1 MYKLIAIDLD
11 GTLLNSYGEIT
22 KNSEEIIKKILK
34 TGVKIVLTSGRVNSA
49 IENFAIEV
57 GADKYIISG
66 NGAVIYDMQ
75 KKETIYNQYLSKERV
90 LEIIN
95 ICEENSMYYNVYT
108 ERSVITKSLN
118 YNTLYYNSENQ
129 KKQED
134 KRTQIDIVE
143 NIPKYIN
150 NIQAKNF
157 LKVTVCDKDKS
168 IFQGILAKLRQNKQI
183 DILDVAHMSRKI
195 IQYGTEELL
204 IEYYYTEI
212 TNKNVNKWNALKFLM
227 EKYQIMPDEVMAIG
241 DNVNDIEMIK
251 NAGLGI
257 AMGNSNPVVKEVAKE
272 ITLTN
277 DEEGVATVL
286 QKYLIV

>member
-168 IFQGILAKLRQNKQI
+168 IFQGILAKLRRNKQI